1 MCLLACYRVDVN
13 DTDGERWTAEGKDRA
28 NVRANGDSPRG
39 EEGGRRGG
47 AYARG
52 CAHQTKDTN
61 SMPAP
66 APGNTWFVLSS
77 LRSFPQDAT
86 SPGLLWRVG
95 QACSTQGASVNQGAV
110 WRSLSSVLRGE
121 GRGLIR
127 LYLARWSQQWIPN
140 GQKSIISPEG
150 SLQALP
156 PDSAINSAQCRGNK
170 EPQGLFLQERQVL
183 HLWWTGRST
192 AEQQPAFLTRGME
205 PWAPEGGLQCVQ
217 NVFFLNPT
225 HNEQSQTHPF

>member
-61 SMPAP
+61 SMTAP

-86 SPGLLWRVG
+86 SPGLL
-95 QACSTQGASVNQGAV
+95 
-110 WRSLSSVLRGE
+110 
-121 GRGLIR
+121 
-127 LYLARWSQQWIPN
+127 
-140 GQKSIISPEG
+140 
-150 SLQALP
+150 
-156 PDSAINSAQCRGNK
+156 
-170 EPQGLFLQERQVL
+170 
-183 HLWWTGRST
+183 
-192 AEQQPAFLTRGME
+192 
-205 PWAPEGGLQCVQ
+205 
-217 NVFFLNPT
+217 
-225 HNEQSQTHPF
+225 